1 MSVSAL
7 AWRAA
12 FAPVLALATGVGY
25 LCARAPL
32 LTLGAAA
39 GAALLG
45 FVVLQV
51 DIVLL
56 VLVAAL
62 PWEGLLEYP
71 SETVSVVKILG
82 LLIGAAYIFRALRAG
97 EVIRFPP
104 TVLPVLLLAILIG
117 LSLLASPDQAD
128 GVSKVIRYALF
139 ITFFFLVTQL
149 AATVGAATR
158 VIRVIV
164 LSAAAAAAWGV
175 AAFTSGA
182 APRAG
187 GPISDPNDFAF
198 LMATLIPLCVYL
210 IVQERR
216 LRWLWSIA
224 GVLLIAAV
232 LATLS
237 RGALVGLAALFV
249 WAVVTRRIPLTGVAA
264 AVIALVSVIALA
276 FTFWGPLINDRI
288 ERKGNIAGK
297 NVESR
302 QAYWSAAIAMSAD
315 NPLLGVGPGRF
326 GEESGDYI
334 RENPIVIPNPVVHN
348 SYFEIMAES
357 GILALACFLA
367 FLAVTWRILGQA
379 HRRAASEGDVTRTRM
394 ATALQATMVVVLV
407 SSFFLSAQVQIPFW
421 LIGGLAT
428 AVAVTATGAPARAP
442 QRQVALA

>member
-1 MSVSAL
+1 VSVSAL

-12 FAPVLALATGVGY
+12 FAPVLALAAGVGY

-39 GAALLG
+39 ATALLA

-51 DIVLL
+51 EIVLL

-71 SETVSVVKILG
+71 TATISAVKILG
-82 LLIGAAYIFRALRAG
+82 LLIVTAYVFRTLRAG

-104 TVLPVLLLAILIG
+104 TVLPVLLLGILIG

-128 GVSKVIRYALF
+128 GVSKAMRYALF

-149 AATVGAATR
+149 AATVDAATR

-164 LSAAAAAAWGV
+164 LSGAVAAAWGV
-175 AAFTSGA
+175 FAFISGA
-182 APRAG
+182 EARAG
-187 GPISDPNDFAF
+187 GPIEDPNDFAF
-198 LMATLIPLCVYL
+198 LMATLIPLCFYL
-210 IVQERR
+210 FVQERR
-216 LRWLWSIA
+216 MRWLWGIA

-264 AVIALVSVIALA
+264 ALVTLISVLALA

-302 QAYWSAAIAMSAD
+302 QAYWSAALSMSAD
-315 NPLLGVGPGRF
+315 NPWLGVGPGRF

-348 SYFEIMAES
+348 SYLEILAEN
-357 GILALACFLA
+357 GILALMCFLA
-367 FLAVTWRILGQA
+367 FLAVTWRLLTGA
-379 HRRAASEGDVTRTRM
+379 YRRAKDEGDVRRTRL

-407 SSFFLSAQVQIPFW
+407 SSAFLSAQVQIPFW

-428 AVAVTATGAPARAP
+428 AVAVTGAATSPAP
-442 QRQVALA
+442 QPRPALA